1 MHFVIYWKFM
11 GTASE
16 IALARQD
23 LSTVLSTVP
32 ILQLLDGL
40 AIVRPPASVSARFLA
55 ELLNIERTHDPVLD
69 VAAFQANH
77 GSWYM
82 VSEPVDVAAAIAIAG
97 RAPDGP

>member
-11 GTASE
+11 GTASD

-23 LSTVLSTVP
+23 LFAVLSTVP

-40 AIVRPPASVSARFLA
+40 AIVRPAPTVTARFLS
-55 ELLNIERTHDPVLD
+55 ELLNIERTHDPALD
-69 VAAFQANH
+69 VAAFQASH

-82 VSEPVDVAAAIAIAG
+82 VSEPVDIAAAIAIAG